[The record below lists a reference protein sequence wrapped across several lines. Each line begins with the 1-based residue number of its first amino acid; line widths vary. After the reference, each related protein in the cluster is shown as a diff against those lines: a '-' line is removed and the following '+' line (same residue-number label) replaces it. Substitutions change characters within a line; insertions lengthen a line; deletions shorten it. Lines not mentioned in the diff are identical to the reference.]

1 VILHSDYQLAD
12 SAHPLMAGETVL
24 IYCTGL
30 GAVSSPP
37 ADGAAATGQTTLV
50 MPKVTIGGVIAPV
63 SFSGLAPD
71 FVGLNQVN
79 VQVPSGLKAG
89 NQPVV
94 MTSGGV
100 SSNSVLAPVE

>member
-1 VILHSDYQLAD
+1 VK
-12 SAHPLMAGETVL
+12 AGETVL

-30 GAVSSPP
+30 GAVSPTP
-37 ADGAAATGQTTLV
+37 ADGTAATGQSALV
-50 MPKVTIGGVIAPV
+50 TPKVTIGGVNAPV

-79 VQVPSGLKAG
+79 VQIPAGLKAG
-89 NQPVV
+89 NQAVV

-100 SSNSVLAPVE
+100 SSNSVLVPVE

>member
-1 VILHSDYQLAD
+1 
-12 SAHPLMAGETVL
+12 VL

-30 GAVSSPP
+30 GEVSPTP
-37 ADGAAATGQTTLV
+37 DDGVAATGQNTVAT
-50 MPKVTIGGVIAPV
+50 PTVTIGGVNAPV

-79 VQVPSGLKAG
+79 VQIPGGLASG

-94 MTSGGV
+94 IKSGGV
-100 SSNSVLAPVE
+100 SSKPVLLPVE